1 MSQNLVPKPPQGPR
15 PSREANIA
23 KAEKKARE
31 VIKAK
36 KSREA
41 KSGVIYARRQVV
53 GVCWHCLKLLYLE
66 QPVTVSIDLHF
77 QKSWIF

>member
-53 GVCWHCLKLLYLE
+53 GVLALPQTLISRTTSYSE
-66 QPVTVSIDLHF
+66 Y
-77 QKSWIF
+77 